1 MSQQPILTLPSQF
14 QKILPTPST
23 PWPLTLLTPR
33 RLCWIAPV
41 SLNCFCQQWAMLMSI
56 IQNNILQNL
65 IYIQYVPP
73 AWFSHA
79 WQRVCFFLPADCES
93 YDSDSWLRA
102 CRFRAKLVLDLL
114 AWQGLNRESRYNR
127 LWMDGRCNFA
137 LSTVTLINNV
147 KCYFSTGSSSHMERK
162 ITTVSLNTV
171 YWDKTKL

>member
-1 MSQQPILTLPSQF
+1 MTTDTPNP
-14 QKILPTPST
+14 PTALLDSSSIPKLFLST
-23 PWPLTLLTPR
+23 
-33 RLCWIAPV
+33 V
-41 SLNCFCQQWAMLMSI
+41 SHVNVYNTCCMAVTAY
-56 IQNNILQNL
+56 LQNL

-114 AWQGLNRESRYNR
+114 AWQGLNRESRCNR